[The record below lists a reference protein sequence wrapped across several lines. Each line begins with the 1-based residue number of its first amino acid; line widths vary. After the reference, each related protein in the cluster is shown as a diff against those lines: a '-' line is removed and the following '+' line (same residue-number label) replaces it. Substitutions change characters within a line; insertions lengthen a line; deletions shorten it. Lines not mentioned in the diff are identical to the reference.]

1 MFYMKLYIFAFVIL
15 SIVFGV
21 MFTPAFASEY
31 PTIEVTIPKDMS
43 IPPQFWNTYY
53 YDICAGSTPLKN
65 PTIHVITDLDGLT
78 ETSVSVD
85 LEPYTCTF
93 SSLYL
98 RVKDPNSLKVGFPE
112 ISQLTVKVENI
123 VSSGDPDRYNYF
135 LLMCNGDER
144 VITEVTFTTDME
156 TSTIEYDSGTP
167 LATCASYGITLNA
180 KDKNSF
186 VVKVFPSKLKEKPLS
201 YKEPTIK
208 LPSTLVKE
216 LGIRYNFSYSIC
228 LGEKKLDTSVIFTTD
243 VDTQEVVDYTH
254 GEFASPYSC
263 AYGATISMKAKDP
276 KSITAK
282 FTNMETQREFEK
294 GRKQTDIE
302 QEQILLKQKMPLLLQ
317 ELIKQYD
324 GRFDVIVTSFND
336 IYQTWDGKLP
346 IFVGSS
352 ESAGMCCFSVIWLN
366 DDKPGNTITNTKGL
380 FDSGPIELGTTY
392 TYKFDTPGLY
402 PYYSKLYPEIKHA
415 VRVYNPATE
424 CTPGGGCGNPTLIPD
439 TWCKSFGIMEGEKCL
454 NEKELNKAI
463 HEEFQRRAK
472 VFDDRKNQ
480 AELKIIEIHDIE
492 KELKKYNQQ
501 LLELEKIQY
510 DIDESEYMKRYSKI
524 VYVTEP
530 LEQKMD
536 KLSTEIRDLQ
546 QTNMVKFV
554 CVKDSELLFTCNTE
568 IKSSNELETE
578 EPSTPTKLQSI
589 TKKINNKTF
598 NEIENLPKNKEIKI
612 MMDFKNEKDEQ
623 QPFAYIL
630 QISDENGVVVSLSW
644 VSGSLGP
651 GQVLD
656 QTISWTPEEL
666 GKYTAETFLWQDFDS
681 ATPLSESD
689 SIMIDV
695 SK

>member
-1 MFYMKLYIFAFVIL
+1 VVLVSVI
-15 SIVFGV
+15 SIND
-21 MFTPAFASEY
+21 AFASNH
-31 PTIEVTIPKDMS
+31 PTIEIITPKDIS
-43 IPPQFWNTYY
+43 TPPQFWNTYY

-65 PTIHVITDLDGLT
+65 PTIHVITDLDGLMKDT
-78 ETSVSVD
+78 VHVD
-85 LEPYTCTF
+85 LEPYACTF

-112 ISQLTVKVENI
+112 ISQLTVKLESI
-123 VSSGDPDRYNYF
+123 TSSGDPDRYNYF

-144 VITEVTFTTDME
+144 VTTDVTFTTDME

-167 LATCASYGITLNA
+167 LATCASYEITLNA
-180 KDKNSF
+180 KDKDSF
-186 VVKVFPSKLKEKPLS
+186 VVKASPSKLKEKPLS

-208 LPSTLVKE
+208 LPSTLVNE

-243 VDTQEVVDYTH
+243 VDTQEVVDSTH

-263 AYGATISMKAKDP
+263 VYGATISMKAKDP

-294 GRKQTDIE
+294 WRIQTDIE

-317 ELIKQYD
+317 ELLKQYE
-324 GRFDVIVTSFND
+324 GRFDVTVTSFNN

-346 IFVGSS
+346 SSVGSS
-352 ESAGMCCFSVIWLN
+352 ELPGMCCFSVIWLN
-366 DDKPGNTITNTKGL
+366 DDKLGNTITSTKGL
-380 FDSGPIELGTTY
+380 FDSGSIELGKTY

-463 HEEFQRRAK
+463 QEEVQRRTK

-480 AELKIIEIHDIE
+480 SELKIIEIQD
-492 KELKKYNQQ
+492 LKK
-501 LLELEKIQY
+501 ELEKYNKPLLDLDKMRY
-510 DIDESEYMKRYSKI
+510 DIDESEYIERYNKI

-530 LEQKMD
+530 LEQKIND
-536 KLSTEIRDLQ
+536 LSTEVNELQ
-546 QTNMVKFV
+546 QTNRVNFV
-554 CVKDSELLFTCNTE
+554 CVKYSELLFTCITE
-568 IKSSNELETE
+568 IKSSNELEPE
-578 EPSTPTKLQSI
+578 SSTPTKSQSI
-589 TKKINNKTF
+589 TKKINNETF
-598 NEIENLPKNKEIKI
+598 DEIENLPKNKEIQI

-651 GQVLD
+651 GQILD
-656 QTISWTPEEL
+656 QTISWIPEEL
-666 GKYTAETFLWQDFDS
+666 GKYTAETFLWQDFDN